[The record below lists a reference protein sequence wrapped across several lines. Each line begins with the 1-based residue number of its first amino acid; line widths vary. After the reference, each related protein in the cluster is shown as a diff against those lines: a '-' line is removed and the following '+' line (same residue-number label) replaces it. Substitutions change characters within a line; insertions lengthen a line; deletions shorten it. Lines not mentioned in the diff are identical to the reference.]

1 MYLLSMPELLS
12 LSGNLLPLYVESVK
26 ELLALLIVKAG
37 EKKAYLKQESELTVV
52 SGVECGC
59 LGGILRGNVA
69 RFGRAKSARTIS
81 RERKM
86 FVE

>member
-59 LGGILRGNVA
+59 LGGGLV
-69 RFGRAKSARTIS
+69 
-81 RERKM
+81 ERK
-86 FVE
+86 VQEQSHGEEKCS

>member
-12 LSGNLLPLYVESVK
+12 LSGHLLSLYIESVK
-26 ELLALLIVKAG
+26 EFLELMIMKVG
-37 EKKAYLKQESELTVV
+37 EKKSYFKQESELTVV

-59 LGGILRGNVA
+59 LDGILRDNVA
-69 RFGRAKSARTIS
+69 PFGRAKSARTIS
-81 RERKM
+81 RGRKM